1 MAEKNES
8 SVLFSLQ
15 ELMSLEE
22 ERINEEEATKAARE
36 RAERERV
43 EAEAR
48 ARREAEERNLRAEE
62 ERRRAEELR
71 KREEEARLEAI
82 RQAELQKA
90 AHEAEHKSRMEA
102 LTAQQ
107 AHEQQ
112 LAALRT
118 DSQKKKLTIAVG
130 VVAALLV
137 FGGIGGVVAF
147 NNAQEKAEREKAI
160 LLAQAEQLKA
170 EADQNVRRLE
180 EQLRTSASLSEAQK
194 AALEQQIADAKKAAE
209 SAGKD
214 VSNVKA
220 GSGGSARPSQPRP
233 STGGGKKTGGGSSCT
248 PGDPMC
254 GDL

>member
-48 ARREAEERNLRAEE
+48 ARREAEERSLRAEE

-102 LTAQQ
+102 LSAQQ

-112 LAALRT
+112 LAALRS
-118 DSQKKKLTIAVG
+118 DKQKKKLTIAVG

-147 NNAQEKAEREKAI
+147 KNAQEQAEKEKAI

-209 SAGKD
+209 SASKD

-220 GSGGSARPSQPRP
+220 GGGGTARPSQPRP